1 MRWNY
6 FDWPQYVISA
16 VRITAFLLSLLCIVA
31 ATVATARR
39 VCFSQKRSPEPALGE
54 GVLPRSGTDV

>member
-39 VCFSQKRSPEPALGE
+39 VCFSQKRSPEPALG
-54 GVLPRSGTDV
+54 